1 MICLRDG
8 FPWVV
13 GAYQKKQINQWLGV
27 YVDDPSR
34 DPCREFTF
42 TGATARVGRLR
53 HVEGLRERGRG
64 SFEQRVDYAMETF
77 AGPAFAG
84 PGA

>member
-8 FPWVV
+8 FPGVV
-13 GAYQKKQINQWLGV
+13 GAYQKKQINQWVGV
-27 YVDDPSR
+27 YSDDPSR

-53 HVEGLRERGRG
+53 HSGGLRERRRG
-64 SFEQRVDYAMETF
+64 SFEQGVDYAMETF
-77 AGPAFAG
+77 AGATVVG